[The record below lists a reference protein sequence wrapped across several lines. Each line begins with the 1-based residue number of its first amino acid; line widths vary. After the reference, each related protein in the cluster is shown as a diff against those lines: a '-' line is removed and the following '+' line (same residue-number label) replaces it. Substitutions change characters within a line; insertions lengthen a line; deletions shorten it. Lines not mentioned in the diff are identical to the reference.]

1 MADDAT
7 IDLKSETDLRTLR
20 KAVPEEEWRSKREG
34 TRRALAIGIL
44 VIFGFALLGPLVWG
58 LIGIASHTGSQSASY
73 ITTVL
78 LPLLETLAR
87 FSAAV
92 FGPLLAFILGYYFS
106 GN

>member
-7 IDLKSETDLRTLR
+7 IDLKNETDLKTLR
-20 KAVPEEEWRSKREG
+20 SAVPEEEWRSKREG

-44 VIFGFALLGPLVWG
+44 GIFGVAVLGPLVLG
-58 LIGIASHTGSQSASY
+58 LLGIASHASSQADY
-73 ITTVL
+73 IRNVL
-78 LPLLETLAR
+78 LPLLENLAR
-87 FSAAV
+87 FSATV